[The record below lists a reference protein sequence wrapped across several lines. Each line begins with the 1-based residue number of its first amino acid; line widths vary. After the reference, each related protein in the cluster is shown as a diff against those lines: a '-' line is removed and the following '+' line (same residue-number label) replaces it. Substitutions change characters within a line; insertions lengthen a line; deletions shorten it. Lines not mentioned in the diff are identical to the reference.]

1 MGYPSGPGGAGA
13 QSPAP
18 LDYTAGPKPR
28 TESVKAVT
36 TNQTIFTGVGYL
48 LCCTAGETTHG
59 APCLAYLHD
68 GIDVTDKIIGVLACL
83 SGGNVDVTPAP
94 PGIWF
99 DRGIFLEVVSGS
111 VTVSVTFAPYVYQLP
126 N

>member
-13 QSPAP
+13 QAPVP
-18 LDYTAGPKPR
+18 LDYTSGPKPR
-28 TESVKAVT
+28 TESVKVASANT
-36 TNQTIFTGVGYL
+36 PIFTGVGYL
-48 LCCTAGETTHG
+48 TCCTGGETTHG
-59 APCLAYLHD
+59 APALAYLHD
-68 GIDVTDKIIGVLACL
+68 GSDVTDKIIGVLACL

-111 VTVSVTFAPYVYQLP
+111 ITVSVTFVPYVNPLP